1 MHENKFEK
9 EVRGKM
15 DHFGLD
21 PSEAVWA
28 GVEKEINKDKKDRR
42 PLFWLFFFSGLV
54 LLGGGIYTAGYKNS
68 TNRNVVTLEK
78 QGAEKTPGK
87 QSGLRA
93 FNKADNLKL
102 KDPGK
107 GPGNVPTGQIMNQ
120 SNHKDG
126 DFAKN
131 NRKKEIILKPENDT
145 HGQNNAPE
153 IKSEES
159 KQPEVKSTEVGNT
172 GQTESADKKITA
184 PGLATIG
191 IAKEKSLPT
200 DSALEEKITG
210 KENKQSKKPSWT
222 IGFSGS
228 AGVSNVNQTL
238 FKPTTTTTY
247 TYAAVSSGPGT
258 VSVHGGFSFATGV
271 FANRDLSK
279 RISLRAGLGYHY
291 YSTKINTGK
300 AVNGPVYSFSTNTQG
315 LIANSFYQNGDDRE
329 YTNEYHFIDLPVT
342 INFQLNKSIHT
353 RVFWQ
358 AGLSLSYLVNSNALY
373 FDPLSNVY
381 FENSQQFNRTQLNA
395 TTALLIG
402 FNIHHCELQMGPLLQ
417 YGLTRLSKSSAGNPE
432 HLLYYGVG
440 ISLIPGKK

>member
-78 QGAEKTPGK
+78 QGVEKTPGK
-87 QSGLRA
+87 QSGTGA
-93 FNKADNLKL
+93 FNKADNLKM

-107 GPGNVPTGQIMNQ
+107 GPGNVPAGQIMNQ
-120 SNHKDG
+120 SNHNDG

-145 HGQNNAPE
+145 YGQNNAPE

-159 KQPEVKSTEVGNT
+159 KHPEVKSTEVGNI

-191 IAKEKSLPT
+191 IAKGGSFQK
-200 DSALEEKITG
+200 DSASEGKISG
-210 KENKQSKKPSWT
+210 KENKQSKKPSWA

-228 AGVSNVNQTL
+228 AGVSNVNQAL

-247 TYAAVSSGPGT
+247 FNAPGFNG
-258 VSVHGGFSFATGV
+258 SW
-271 FANRDLSK
+271 NCK
-279 RISLRAGLGYHY
+279 RRN
-291 YSTKINTGK
+291 K
-300 AVNGPVYSFSTNTQG
+300 PD
-315 LIANSFYQNGDDRE
+315 IANSGGFFFWGWRICQQGSFETD
-329 YTNEYHFIDLPVT
+329 FIA
-342 INFQLNKSIHT
+342 
-353 RVFWQ
+353 R
-358 AGLSLSYLVNSNALY
+358 
-373 FDPLSNVY
+373 
-381 FENSQQFNRTQLNA
+381 R
-395 TTALLIG
+395 
-402 FNIHHCELQMGPLLQ
+402 
-417 YGLTRLSKSSAGNPE
+417 TRLSLLFNKNKYRKS
-432 HLLYYGVG
+432 
-440 ISLIPGKK
+440 GKRSCVFIFG